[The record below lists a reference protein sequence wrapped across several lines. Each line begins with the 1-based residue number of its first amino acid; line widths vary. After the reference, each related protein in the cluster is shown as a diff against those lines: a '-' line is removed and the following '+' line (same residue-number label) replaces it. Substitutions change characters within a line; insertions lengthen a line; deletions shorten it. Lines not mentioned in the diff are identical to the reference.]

1 MLQGRCGEK
10 KWVLNLHIQ
19 QKKAIFAGET
29 GRFSLYL
36 PNSLCAMKK
45 IHFTSHA
52 LPKDMFRILAFVALA
67 VLTVLLFPRYN
78 TSFRYHF
85 EVGKP
90 WAYELITAEFDFPIY
105 KTDKQLKQE
114 QSQLLSGFAPCFR
127 YKDGI
132 VQSPLIVS
140 LQDMEALKNNGYS
153 RISVIQNRTSRVY
166 FLSQVYTPGKA
177 REHLG
182 EAYNDAKPNL
192 VQDTALTN
200 TMRDKLLS
208 SIAPTQGVIQTG
220 EKIIDRGEIV
230 TEQDYQILESLR
242 RAYEDESVS
251 QHQRILSIVGES
263 IMICLFIALFIIY
276 LYVFRRSYIQS
287 TSTVLFFC
295 LESAIV
301 IALSCLTLRYTSLSI
316 YLIPFAWVPILTRV
330 FFDARTGLFLHF
342 TTVLIVSLTVPAPVE
357 FFFIQITVG
366 MVAVSSLSDM
376 TRRAQLAQT
385 AGWIFLTQTLAYTAF
400 AFATSGDYHA
410 IDPMMYIYFLVN
422 ALLIIGSYGL
432 IYLFEKLFRFISSIT
447 LVELTDI
454 NSDLLHTLA
463 EKAPGTFQ
471 HSMQVSNLATEA
483 AKAIG
488 ANALLVRTGALY
500 HDIGKL
506 TNPYYF
512 TENQQSGPNP
522 LSTMEPTEAA
532 KIVIAHVSDGVTLA
546 RKHHLPEVIINFIA
560 THHGT
565 SLTRYF
571 YNTYVNA
578 HPNEKVDKT
587 PFQYP
592 GPKPST
598 REGAILMMADAV
610 EARSR
615 SLNTFTEETIG
626 QAVDQMID
634 QQVADGQFSETPL
647 SFKDVEDIRHVFKN
661 RLVSMNHHRITYPS
675 IHK

>member
-1 MLQGRCGEK
+1 MQT
-10 KWVLNLHIQ
+10 VQ
-19 QKKAIFAGET
+19 T
-29 GRFSLYL
+29 
-36 PNSLCAMKK
+36 MKK
-45 IHFTSHA
+45 TNRIHFKP
-52 LPKDMFRILAFVALA
+52 LPSRDIFNILVFVALA
-67 VLTVLLFPRYN
+67 MLTVFLFPRYN

-90 WAYELITAEFDFPIY
+90 WGYGLITAEFDFPIY
-105 KTDKQLKQE
+105 KTDQQLSQE
-114 QSQLLSGFAPCFR
+114 QKQLLSGFAPCFR
-127 YKDGI
+127 YIDNAPH
-132 VQSPLIVS
+132 SPLILS
-140 LQDMEALKNNGYS
+140 LQDMEMLKHDGYT
-153 RISVIQNRTSRVY
+153 RLSVVQDRVSKVY
-166 FLSQVYTPGKA
+166 PLSEVYTPAKA
-177 REHLG
+177 REHFG

-192 VQDTALTN
+192 SQDTALTR

-208 SIAPTQGVIQTG
+208 SIAPTQGIIQTG

-230 TEQDYQILESLR
+230 TEQDYQILQSLK
-242 RAYEDESVS
+242 RAYEDESIS
-251 QHQRILSIVGES
+251 QHQRVLSIIGEG
-263 IMICLFIALFIIY
+263 IMVCLFLALFIIY
-276 LYVFRRSYIQS
+276 LYVFRRQYTLS
-287 TSTVLFFC
+287 TSTILFFA
-295 LESAIV
+295 LDSAIV
-301 IALSCLTLRYTSLSI
+301 IILACLALRYTSLSI

-330 FFDARTGLFLHF
+330 FFDSRTGLFLHF
-342 TTVLIVSLTVPAPVE
+342 TTILIVSLIVPAPVE
-357 FFFIQITVG
+357 FFFIQIAVG

-385 AGWIFLTQTLAYTAF
+385 AGWIFLTQTVAYTAF
-400 AFATSGDYHA
+400 AFASSGDYHA
-410 IDPMMYIYFLVN
+410 IDPMMYVYFLVN
-422 ALLIIGSYGL
+422 AMLIIGAYGM

-506 TNPYYF
+506 ANPFYF
-512 TENQQSGPNP
+512 TENQQGGPNP
-522 LSTMEPTEAA
+522 LLQMSPIEAA
-532 KIVIAHVSDGVTLA
+532 KVVIAHVQDGVDIA
-546 RKHHLPEVIINFIA
+546 RKHHLPEAIINFIA

-578 HPNEKVDKT
+578 HPDEEVDRSL
-587 PFQYP
+587 FQYP
-592 GPKPST
+592 GPKPAT
-598 REGAILMMADAV
+598 KEGAILMMADAV

-615 SLNTFTEETIG
+615 SLNTFTEESISA
-626 QAVDQMID
+626 AVDQMID

-647 SFKDVEDIRHVFKN
+647 SFKDVEDIRRVFKN
-661 RLVSMNHHRITYPS
+661 RLISINHHRITYPTINKNS
-675 IHK
+675 